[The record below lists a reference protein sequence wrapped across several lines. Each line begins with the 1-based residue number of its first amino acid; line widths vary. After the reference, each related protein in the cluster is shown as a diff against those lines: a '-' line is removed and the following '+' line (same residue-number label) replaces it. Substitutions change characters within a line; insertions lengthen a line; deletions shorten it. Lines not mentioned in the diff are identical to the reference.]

1 MSNIDI
7 IIFNKKVKRM
17 FNNCLAEIK
26 RLVYENNVAKEKLTV
41 FSCRWYLTAI
51 NEESQL
57 MTDGKFWK
65 LYKLSIQC
73 LTEIRESDSVVIDW
87 VEFTVKWVAYRHW
100 WHLSLTTIILEKWV

>member
-1 MSNIDI
+1 MIT
-7 IIFNKKVKRM
+7 
-17 FNNCLAEIK
+17 NCHAEIK
-26 RLVYENNVAKEKLTV
+26 RLVYQDNVARGKQTITTY
-41 FSCRWYLTAI
+41 SWYLTTV
-51 NEESQL
+51 NENSQL

-100 WHLSLTTIILEKWV
+100 WHLSLTTVILEKWV